1 MMVITKPDPDPLDI
15 ENSDTSEGVDAEL
28 IPALHADADADAV
41 GRVQVREEQCSR
53 SIRIRRKN
61 PCTIRRPGCVQT
73 AAISVLLLST
83 FVASVIYFEMY
94 VYARHSSLVTG
105 FGRVFGPSHGEKG
118 KHENVG
124 EPSALPSEL
133 GTREDILSSIIL
145 RRHEDERR
153 FQRQE
158 ENLRRERLG
167 KIRHSRMEAQEEK
180 RMLIEEQ
187 KKVMKEKML
196 KVQQQQDED
205 KLRREEERMLKKERL
220 AIERE
225 ARIDA
230 REERT
235 RMSQDLQRSENQAI
249 TPLEQSTESE
259 VTEDELQPHV
269 RRKALLYTFAY

>member
-1 MMVITKPDPDPLDI
+1 MMVITKPDPLDI
-15 ENSDTSEGVDAEL
+15 ENSDTSEGVGAEL
-28 IPALHADADADAV
+28 IPALHADVDV
-41 GRVQVREEQCSR
+41 VRRVQVGEEQCSR
-53 SIRIRRKN
+53 IRIRRKN

-94 VYARHSSLVTG
+94 AGHSSLVTG
-105 FGRVFGPSHGEKG
+105 FGRVFGPSYGEKG
-118 KHENVG
+118 KHENIG
-124 EPSALPSEL
+124 EPSALPVEL

-205 KLRREEERMLKKERL
+205 KLRREEERILKKERL
-220 AIERE
+220 AIERK

-235 RMSQDLQRSENQAI
+235 MMSQDLQRSENQAM
-249 TPLEQSTESE
+249 TPLEQETESE

-269 RRKALLYTFAY
+269 RRKALLHTFAY